1 MKRLQAGDIDYK
13 QLSAAA
19 AVRNKI
25 ELDGIKAEKNS
36 TVLKVSHKTN
46 YIIIP
51 RKRECMEKKL
61 NKTNLR
67 SL

>member
-13 QLSAAA
+13 QSSAAA

-36 TVLKVSHKTN
+36 TVLKVSYKAN
-46 YIIIP
+46 YMYYYHFKKKGNVW
-51 RKRECMEKKL
+51 RKK
-61 NKTNLR
+61 
-67 SL
+67 

>member
-13 QLSAAA
+13 QSSAAA

-36 TVLKVSHKTN
+36 TVLKVSHKAN
-46 YIIIP
+46 YIIILLSFQ
-51 RKRECMEKKL
+51 EKENVMK
-61 NKTNLR
+61 
-67 SL
+67 